1 MRRAITW
8 LPRTVGD
15 VFAHKGATS
24 LRHLHR
30 IERQLWLS
38 CSRQHKAGETRKAT
52 RRLQQAFAQFFHASY
67 YITNPQAMAVGERG
81 ERQAMD

>member
-1 MRRAITW
+1 MLRALAQ

-15 VFAHKGATS
+15 IFAHERIPS

-30 IERQLWLS
+30 LERQLWLS
-38 CSRQHKAGETRKAT
+38 GSRQHKAGETRKAT